1 MLPIQ
6 HVLLI
11 RCVYPESV
19 PARHGGVT
27 ALAAGKVYQVDL
39 AGDAVLV
46 LLSLHQ
52 LGLGKIQEEN
62 KNGKFQSALLLS
74 MYCVLKYKN
83 IHIQEEFKKTKKK
96 QKTYL
101 CLGHDES
108 EHGVRPGA
116 LIIHPSSSCG
126 TLLVAKVQPAL
137 HKKHTAS
144 LKQPASLRTKSIFHA
159 KWSSLL

>member
-11 RCVYPESV
+11 RCMYPESV
-19 PARHGGVT
+19 PARHGRVT
-27 ALAAGKVYQVDL
+27 ALAAGKVHQVDL

-46 LLSLHQ
+46 LLALHQ
-52 LGLGKIQEEN
+52 LRLGKIKVEN
-62 KNGKFQSALLLS
+62 DKWKLPNCHNKFTANVIYLE
-74 MYCVLKYKN
+74 KR
-83 IHIQEEFKKTKKK
+83 KKK
-96 QKTYL
+96 RANL

-108 EHGVRPGA
+108 EHGVRSGA

-137 HKKHTAS
+137 QKKNTV
-144 LKQPASLRTKSIFHA
+144 SICFIAHGINM
-159 KWSSLL
+159 